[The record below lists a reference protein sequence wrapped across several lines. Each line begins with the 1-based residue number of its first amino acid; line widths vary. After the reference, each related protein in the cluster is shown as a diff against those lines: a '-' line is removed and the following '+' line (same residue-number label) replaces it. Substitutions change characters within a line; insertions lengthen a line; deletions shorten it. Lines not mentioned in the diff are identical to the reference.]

1 MMTFFRTLGKGVG
14 LVAGSLIGSGVKLAG
29 KSIKSQWVEGVGDGI
44 TKGSKLAFG
53 AAGQL
58 MDRALKGSYEVFSK
72 NETVKLEGKDDLKGS
87 AFEALK
93 GLNDSVSFKSVGAA
107 YDGQKGATEK
117 GKAGF
122 VAVMAVGTFN
132 PFNDTENSIVVEKQT
147 PKEELPNKNKVPFV
161 EKTIELPIGEVT
173 GTFPVF
179 DVGFEVK
186 LPESLYLQSDLVH
199 FSYANVALYH
209 AIKSN
214 QDLIHELGLDMVD
227 IEELLKGNTP
237 DGYAWHH
244 HEEAGKL
251 QLVDEDYHQ
260 HNGHTGGREL
270 WGGGFENR

>member
-1 MMTFFRTLGKGVG
+1 MAFFRTLGKGVG
-14 LVAGSLIGSGVKLAG
+14 VVAGSLIGGGIKLTG
-29 KSIKSQWVEGVGDGI
+29 KLIKSEWIESAGNGI
-44 TKGSKLAFG
+44 DKGSKLAFD
-53 AAGQL
+53 ALGQL
-58 MDRALKGSYEVFSK
+58 IDSTLKGSYEVISK
-72 NETVKLEGKDDLKGS
+72 NEKVKLDGKDDLKGTTVH
-87 AFEALK
+87 ALEE
-93 GLNDSVSFKSVGAA
+93 LEETVPFKSVGIAFG
-107 YDGQKGATEK
+107 GQKGANEK

-122 VAVMAVGTFN
+122 VAVMAVGGIN
-132 PFNDTENSIVVEKQT
+132 PLKESESRSVEGRRST
-147 PKEELPNKNKVPFV
+147 KEELPSQIRVPFV

-199 FSYANVALYH
+199 FSYANVELSH

-214 QDLIHELGLDMVD
+214 SDLIHELGLASDD

-237 DGYAWHH
+237 NGYAWHH
-244 HEEAGKL
+244 HEEAGRL

>member
-1 MMTFFRTLGKGVG
+1 MAFFQTLGKGMVFI
-14 LVAGSLIGSGVKLAG
+14 AGSLIGGGVKLAG
-29 KSIKSQWVEGVGDGI
+29 KTMKSDWIEGVGDGI
-44 TKGSKLAFG
+44 TKGSKMAFG
-53 AAGQL
+53 TAGQSI
-58 MDRALKGSYEVFSK
+58 DRGVESAFEVFS
-72 NETVKLEGKDDLKGS
+72 NEETVKLDGKDDLKSS
-87 AFEALK
+87 AFHAINK
-93 GLNDSVSFKSVGAA
+93 PNDTVSFKQVGVSF
-107 YDGQKGATEK
+107 GGGGKEK

-122 VAVMAVGTFN
+122 VAIMAVGSIN
-132 PFNDTENSIVVEKQT
+132 PLKETESNSVEEKQ
-147 PKEELPNKNKVPFV
+147 PSPNEELTSQNKVPFV

-179 DVGFEVK
+179 DVGFELQ

-199 FSYANVALYH
+199 FSYANVVLYNT
-209 AIKSN
+209 IKAN
-214 QDLIHELGLDMVD
+214 PDLIDELGLDTGD

-244 HEEAGKL
+244 HEEPGKL